1 MCTSV
6 CVCIYICICVLCECL
21 CVYVCVCV
29 LCVLVCTSLSVCV
42 CVCVYLICQLAE
54 LSVPGLSLMEKQLA
68 LHQPAQSSHSKI
80 CFKLFREQSCV

>member
-1 MCTSV
+1 M
-6 CVCIYICICVLCECL
+6 CIYICICVLCECL
-21 CVYVCVCV
+21 SVCVCMC
-29 LCVLVCTSLSVCV
+29 LCIVCACLHICLSV
-42 CVCVYLICQLAE
+42 CVCVYLISQLAE